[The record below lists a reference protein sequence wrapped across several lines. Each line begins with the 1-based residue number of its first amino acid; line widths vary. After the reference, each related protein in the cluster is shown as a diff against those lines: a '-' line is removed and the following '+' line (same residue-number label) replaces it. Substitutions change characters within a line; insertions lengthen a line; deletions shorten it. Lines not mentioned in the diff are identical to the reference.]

1 MGVTRASTA
10 STLARILSVNR
21 AADGPVVQP
30 PRIGACR
37 EEWHPTPPLEFYV
50 DFEIVSDLADDF
62 SRLPERGGQP
72 LIFMIG
78 CGHVEAGEWRFE
90 SFVVDALTEPEEA
103 RIIEG
108 WLAHMEQVRRR
119 LVPQLAA
126 PRLIHWSQAE
136 VSFFERSYDS
146 AKARQR
152 RPDWPS
158 LNWFDFLQRVVRAE
172 PVVVRGTLAFGLK
185 AVAKAMHTHGL
196 IETLWRDGP
205 TDGLGA
211 MVGAWWCAEEA
222 QRTGVPMSRIDLM
235 QDIICYNEVDCKVMM
250 EIVRYLRE
258 NH

>member
-1 MGVTRASTA
+1 
-10 STLARILSVNR
+10 
-21 AADGPVVQP
+21 
-30 PRIGACR
+30 
-37 EEWHPTPPLEFYV
+37 
-50 DFEIVSDLADDF
+50 
-62 SRLPERGGQP
+62 
-72 LIFMIG
+72 MIG
-78 CGHVEAGEWRFE
+78 CGHVEAGVWRFE
-90 SFVVDALTEPEEA
+90 SFVVDAFAEPEEA

-235 QDIICYNEVDCKVMM
+235 QDIICYNEGGLQGDDGDRAVSA
-250 EIVRYLRE
+250 RE
-258 NH
+258 PLTSRSAPHSRHARSSRGAQAATADECRSMASVAAHDDTLDALHRKIASWPALCDGRLSDSGSADPQ